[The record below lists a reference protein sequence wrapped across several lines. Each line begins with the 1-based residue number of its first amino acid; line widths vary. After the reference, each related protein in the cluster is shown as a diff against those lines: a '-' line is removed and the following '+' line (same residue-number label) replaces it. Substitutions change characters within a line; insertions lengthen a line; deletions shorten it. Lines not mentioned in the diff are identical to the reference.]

1 MDAMCPDKRQSCTEE
16 ICCED
21 PPQPPTTV
29 PPTTIPPTTIP
40 PTTPYVPPVPPN
52 VPRPSPSGPST
63 PSQPRDRDVP
73 IQPYPGEYMPAF
85 TDPYLITPSSSTTV
99 RKRYEKLPEFVSP
112 LDDDKDIAGDSLEPA
127 TTETENIIHPKIK
140 KKTKDPIRRFVEML
154 WLSLIIGLTAITIY
168 YGYQTFLIL
177 SS

>member
-16 ICCED
+16 ICCET

-29 PPTTIPPTTIP
+29 P

-52 VPRPSPSGPST
+52 VPRPSPSGPSAPTT
-63 PSQPRDRDVP
+63 PAPYQPRDRDVP

-85 TDPYLITPSSSTTV
+85 TDPYLITPSSSTTA

-112 LDDDKDIAGDSLEPA
+112 LDDGKEIAGDSLEPA

-140 KKTKDPIRRFVEML
+140 KKTKDPIRRFVETL

>member
-1 MDAMCPDKRQSCTEE
+1 LPEQRLPEQA
-16 ICCED
+16 
-21 PPQPPTTV
+21 PPTTP
-29 PPTTIPPTTIP
+29 PPTTPPRTTPPRTTP

-52 VPRPSPSGPST
+52 VPRPSAPSEPSA
-63 PSQPRDRDVP
+63 PYQPRDRDVP

-85 TDPYLITPSSSTTV
+85 TDPYLITPPSSITA

-168 YGYQTFLIL
+168 YGYQTFLII
-177 SS
+177 SQ